1 MVTPETVTFE
11 LPEFFRMTPS
21 ELLTPT
27 ATFPK
32 FTLLGITVSCANG
45 ATPVPVRVIAVGEL
59 SASLVTVKVPEEP
72 PEEDGAKRICKVTL
86 CPAAM
91 EYRGVPLVMENAEPE
106 TLVWETLTAAVP
118 VFFNVTLWVAVAP
131 TETFPKLRL
140 AGLAER
146 VFEPEVDCV
155 FAVVYPPQPD
165 KPTPARKRA
174 TDRIDRTWQREHK
187 SV

>member
-1 MVTPETVTFE
+1 
-11 LPEFFRMTPS
+11 MTPS

-27 ATFPK
+27 TTFPK
-32 FTLLGITVSCANG
+32 FTLLGIAVSCATG
-45 ATPVPVRVIAVGEL
+45 ATPVPVRLTAVGEL

-72 PEEDGAKRICKVTL
+72 PEVDGAKRTCRVTL

-91 EYRGVPLVMENAEPE
+91 EYTGVPVVMENAEPE
-106 TLVWETLTAAVP
+106 TLVWETVTAAVP
-118 VFFNVTLWVAVAP
+118 PFFKVTLWVAVAP
-131 TETFPKLRL
+131 TGTFPKLRL
-140 AGLAER
+140 VGLAER

-165 KPTPARKRA
+165 KPIPARKRA
-174 TDRIDRTWQREHK
+174 SDRIDRIKQREYK